1 MRKNKGLNPA
11 HHEVRT
17 ILSDMLEPMY
27 RSLPRAMDD
36 VVRLRKRE
44 MELWFQR
51 ARAAD
56 AEQINK
62 IALELKDVVA
72 QAQVLEAEIE
82 RKRTC
87 IRAFLMYVGQ
97 TVSRA
102 RREGEEPDFKPS
114 LNAYQAK
121 MLDEM
126 AALEPGR
133 YEVA

>member
-27 RSLPRAMDD
+27 KALPKTMDEALK
-36 VVRLRKRE
+36 LRKRE
-44 MELWFQR
+44 MELWFER
-51 ARAAD
+51 ARVTDAD
-56 AEQINK
+56 QLNK
-62 IALELKDVVA
+62 LALELKDVVA

-97 TVSRA
+97 TVTRA
-102 RREGEEPDFKPS
+102 RREGETPDFKPS
-114 LNAYQAK
+114 LTDYQAK

-126 AALEPGR
+126 RALEPGR